1 MDSRTTTSAL
11 TCNQCSRQARYEE
24 GCRTVLD
31 SRIVFVFAMLPEDR
45 YLVQGK
51 YEEGYGTVLDSGTT
65 FTYLPSDA
73 FAAFRDKVSAFA
85 TAKGL
90 HSVKGPDPKFHD
102 ICFGGAPHVDH
113 PDQLSSVFPSLELKF
128 AQVPSLPHL
137 GHSNTEKVLHM
148 PLFVFGQEVPWH
160 IFRSSWCLKLEV
172 TGHRVVFG
180 SRPSCLT

>member
-1 MDSRTTTSAL
+1 MVKRCL
-11 TCNQCSRQARYEE
+11 TK
-24 GCRTVLD
+24 D
-31 SRIVFVFAMLPEDR
+31 

-128 AQVPSLPHL
+128 AQVWEAISIASIFPSGMQAHNT
-137 GHSNTEKVLHM
+137 SNM
-148 PLFVFGQEVPWH
+148 C
-160 IFRSSWCLKLEV
+160 SS
-172 TGHRVVFG
+172 R
-180 SRPSCLT
+180 